1 MKINHN
7 QIVFGLFFFNI
18 LILISAYY
26 IEYILKVPA
35 CSMCI
40 YQRIPYFLST
50 VIIVVFFLKKIDFK
64 KLIIILFLFTLIN
77 TGLSFYHIGIE
88 QGFFNELNTC
98 KDEINASNTKDLLS
112 QLKSKGV
119 VSCKEVGFTIFGLSL
134 ATINFIV
141 NTILIMF
148 YWIILKN
155 EKNS

>member
-50 VIIVVFFLKKIDFK
+50 VIILVFFFKKIDFK

-88 QGFFNELNTC
+88 QSFFSELNTC
-98 KDEINASNTKDLLS
+98 KIDNNVSTAKDLLN

-119 VSCKEVGFTIFGLSL
+119 ISCKEVGFTIFGLSL

-155 EKNS
+155 EKN

>member
-64 KLIIILFLFTLIN
+64 KLIIILFLFILIN
-77 TGLSFYHIGIE
+77 TGLSFYHMGIE

-98 KDEINASNTKDLLS
+98 KDEINASNIKDLLS

-119 VSCKEVGFTIFGLSL
+119 VSCKEVDFTIFGLSL

-155 EKNS
+155 EKN

>member
-155 EKNS
+155 EKN

>member
-7 QIVFGLFFFNI
+7 QLVFGLFIFNFI
-18 LILISAYY
+18 ILISAYF

-35 CSMCI
+35 CTMCI
-40 YQRIPYFLST
+40 YQRIPYFLSIL
-50 VIIVVFFLKKIDFK
+50 IIVIFFLKKIDFQ
-64 KLIIILFLFTLIN
+64 KLIIILFLFSLIN
-77 TGLSFYHIGIE
+77 IGISFYHIGIE
-88 QGFFNELNTC
+88 QGFFNEISTC
-98 KDEINASNTKDLLS
+98 KDEINASTTKDLLN

-141 NTILIMF
+141 NTGLILF

-155 EKNS
+155 EKN

>member
-98 KDEINASNTKDLLS
+98 KDEINASNTKDLLG

-155 EKNS
+155 EKN

>member
-50 VIIVVFFLKKIDFK
+50 IIIVVFFLKKIDFK

-77 TGLSFYHIGIE
+77 TGLSFYHMGIE

-141 NTILIMF
+141 NIILILF

-155 EKNS
+155 EKN

>member
-50 VIIVVFFLKKIDFK
+50 IIIVVFFFKKIDFK

-155 EKNS
+155 EKN

>member
-50 VIIVVFFLKKIDFK
+50 VIIVVFFFKKIDFK

-98 KDEINASNTKDLLS
+98 KDEINANNTKDLLS

-155 EKNS
+155 EKN

>member
-1 MKINHN
+1 MRINHN

-64 KLIIILFLFTLIN
+64 KLIIILFIFTLIN

-119 VSCKEVGFTIFGLSL
+119 VSCKEVSFVIFGLSL

-141 NTILIMF
+141 NIILIMF

-155 EKNS
+155 EKN

>member
-7 QIVFGLFFFNI
+7 QVVFGLFFFNI

-88 QGFFNELNTC
+88 QSFFSELNTC
-98 KDEINASNTKDLLS
+98 KIDNNVSTAKDLLN

-119 VSCKEVGFTIFGLSL
+119 ISCKEVGFTIFGLSL

-155 EKNS
+155 EKN

>member
-35 CSMCI
+35 CSICI

-155 EKNS
+155 EKN

>member
-88 QGFFNELNTC
+88 QSFFSELNTC
-98 KDEINASNTKDLLS
+98 KIDNNVSTAKDLLN

-119 VSCKEVGFTIFGLSL
+119 ISCKEVGFTIFGLSL

-141 NTILIMF
+141 NIILIMF

-155 EKNS
+155 EKN

>member
-119 VSCKEVGFTIFGLSL
+119 VSCKEVDFTIFGLSL

-155 EKNS
+155 EKN

>member
-64 KLIIILFLFTLIN
+64 KLIIILFLFILIN
-77 TGLSFYHIGIE
+77 TGLSFYHTGIE

-155 EKNS
+155 EKN

>member
-50 VIIVVFFLKKIDFK
+50 IIIVVFFFKKIDFK

-88 QGFFNELNTC
+88 QSFFNELNTC
-98 KDEINASNTKDLLS
+98 KIDNNVSTAKDLLN

-141 NTILIMF
+141 NTILILF

-155 EKNS
+155 EKN

>member
-88 QGFFNELNTC
+88 QSFFSELNTC
-98 KDEINASNTKDLLS
+98 KIDNNVSTAKDLLN

>member
-50 VIIVVFFLKKIDFK
+50 IIIVFFFLKKIDFK

-77 TGLSFYHIGIE
+77 TGLSFYHMGIE

-141 NTILIMF
+141 NIILIMF

-155 EKNS
+155 EKK

>member
-50 VIIVVFFLKKIDFK
+50 VIIVVFFFKKKKFKKIK
-64 KLIIILFLFTLIN
+64 KKIKKTENGTVAVL
-77 TGLSFYHIGIE
+77 
-88 QGFFNELNTC
+88 LN
-98 KDEINASNTKDLLS
+98 SNVT
-112 QLKSKGV
+112 
-119 VSCKEVGFTIFGLSL
+119 
-134 ATINFIV
+134 
-141 NTILIMF
+141 
-148 YWIILKN
+148 
-155 EKNS
+155 

>member
-1 MKINHN
+1 MRINHN

-50 VIIVVFFLKKIDFK
+50 VIIVVFFLKKIGFK

-88 QGFFNELNTC
+88 QSFFSELNTC
-98 KDEINASNTKDLLS
+98 KIDNNVSTAKDLLN

-155 EKNS
+155 EKN

>member
-88 QGFFNELNTC
+88 QSFFSELNTC
-98 KDEINASNTKDLLS
+98 KIDNNVSTAKDLLN

-119 VSCKEVGFTIFGLSL
+119 ISCKEVGFTIFGLSL

-155 EKNS
+155 EKN

>member
-50 VIIVVFFLKKIDFK
+50 IIIVVFFLKKIDFK

-77 TGLSFYHIGIE
+77 TGLSFYHMGIE

-98 KDEINASNTKDLLS
+98 KDEINASNIKDLLS

-119 VSCKEVGFTIFGLSL
+119 VSCKEVDFTIFGLSL

-155 EKNS
+155 EKN

>member
-50 VIIVVFFLKKIDFK
+50 IIIVVFFLKKIDFK

-155 EKNS
+155 EKN

>member
-64 KLIIILFLFTLIN
+64 KLIIILFLFILIN

-155 EKNS
+155 EKN

>member
-18 LILISAYY
+18 LILISAYC

-88 QGFFNELNTC
+88 QSFFSELNTC
-98 KDEINASNTKDLLS
+98 KIDNNVSTAKDLLN

-119 VSCKEVGFTIFGLSL
+119 ISCKEVGFTIFGLSL

-155 EKNS
+155 EKN

>member
-50 VIIVVFFLKKIDFK
+50 IIIVVFFLKKIDFK

-98 KDEINASNTKDLLS
+98 KDEINANNTKDLLS

-155 EKNS
+155 EKN

>member
-50 VIIVVFFLKKIDFK
+50 VIIVVFFFKKIDFK

-155 EKNS
+155 EKN

>member
-40 YQRIPYFLST
+40 YQRIPYFLSI
-50 VIIVVFFLKKIDFK
+50 VIILFFFLKKINFK

-88 QGFFNELNTC
+88 QSFFSELNTC
-98 KDEINASNTKDLLS
+98 KIDNNVSTAKDLLN

-141 NTILIMF
+141 KTILIMF

-155 EKNS
+155 EKN

>member
-64 KLIIILFLFTLIN
+64 KLIIILFLFILIN

-98 KDEINASNTKDLLS
+98 KDEINASNIKDLLS

-155 EKNS
+155 EKN

>member
-50 VIIVVFFLKKIDFK
+50 VIILVFFLKKIDFK

-88 QGFFNELNTC
+88 QSFFSELNTC
-98 KDEINASNTKDLLS
+98 KIDNNVSTAKDLLN

-155 EKNS
+155 EKN

>member
-50 VIIVVFFLKKIDFK
+50 IIIVVFFLKKIDFK

-77 TGLSFYHIGIE
+77 TGLSFFHIGIE

-155 EKNS
+155 EKN

>member
-50 VIIVVFFLKKIDFK
+50 IIIVVFFLKKIDFK
-64 KLIIILFLFTLIN
+64 KLIIILFLFTFIN
-77 TGLSFYHIGIE
+77 TGLSFYHMGIE

-155 EKNS
+155 EKN